1 MSYQVIARKWRP
13 RNFDEVVYQDH
24 ISKTLQNS
32 LAKGRTHHAYLFS
45 GPRGVGKTTM
55 ARILAKALNC
65 LDESDPGPCDNCENC
80 REIKAGNSF
89 DVMEIDGAS
98 NRGIDDIRELRENVN
113 FAPVKSRYKI
123 YIIDEVHMVTREGF
137 NALLKTLEEPPPH
150 AKFIFATTEFH
161 KIPET
166 IVSRCQKFFFKM
178 IPVEP
183 IVEHLK
189 MIVESEGYGI
199 SESALYPIA
208 RAADGSMR
216 DAQSLLDQ
224 VVAFSGK
231 GEGES
236 GVSEEEILAI
246 LGVIPLESYMSLL
259 DSIAGLDPIAVIDEV
274 DRVVASGG
282 DISRYIEGFLDIIR
296 SLRLVKNGISV
307 SSLLGLSLEESR
319 ALSDMAGSFYDE
331 ELGLIF
337 GIGDDLYRGLKFS
350 GNPRINLEMALL
362 DMISVK
368 KSPSIASILKK
379 LEGEERSVDF
389 ELPPG
394 EKRPERRSKPVLS
407 DKAINDKKT
416 DPPQRITDLREAW
429 KAFYAT
435 LHSDDRY
442 LFYLLKQAEVL
453 IDEKRIVIRSKDSG
467 KSSINKRVLD
477 SEKLR
482 FIKSGISRLTGE
494 DIDVLVQ
501 EEEKGDNVREK
512 KESSFPREERTP
524 VVKPEDPEKS
534 AGESDPTVEKI
545 KNVFHGEEVKKG
557 D

>member
-32 LAKGRTHHAYLFS
+32 LANGRIYHAYLFS

-65 LDESDPGPCDNCENC
+65 TGEKGPRPCDSCDNC
-80 REIKAGNSF
+80 REITAGNSF

-166 IVSRCQKFFFKM
+166 IASRCQKYFFKM

-199 SESALYPIA
+199 SENALYPIA

-224 VVAFSGK
+224 VIAFSGR
-231 GEGES
+231 GDEGT
-236 GVSEEEILAI
+236 GISEEEILAI
-246 LGVIPLESYMSLL
+246 LGVIPLDSYMNLL
-259 DSIAGLDPIAVIDEV
+259 DSIAGLDTIAVIDEI
-274 DRVVASGG
+274 DRVVTSGG
-282 DISRYIEGFLDIIR
+282 DISRYIEGFMDIVR
-296 SLRLVKNGISV
+296 ALRLVKNGISV
-307 SSLLGLSLEESR
+307 NSLLGLSLEESR
-319 ALSDMAGSFYDE
+319 TLADMAGNFTDE
-331 ELGLIF
+331 ELSLIF
-337 GIGDDLYRGLKFS
+337 GLADDLSRGLKFS

-362 DMISVK
+362 DMIAVK
-368 KSPSIASILKK
+368 KSPSVAAILKK
-379 LEGEERSVDF
+379 LEEENLVVAH
-389 ELPPG
+389 EMMPPG
-394 EKRPERRSKPVLS
+394 EK
-407 DKAINDKKT
+407 KT
-416 DPPQRITDLREAW
+416 AAEPPSVIKDEETGPPGRATDLREAW
-429 KAFYAT
+429 KSFYAT
-435 LHSDDRY
+435 LHNEDRY
-442 LFYLLKQAEVL
+442 LFYLLKQADVIFEERSIVL
-453 IDEKRIVIRSKDSG
+453 KALDSS
-467 KSSINKRVLD
+467 KSSINRRVLD
-477 SEKLR
+477 REKIN
-482 FIKSGISRLTGE
+482 FIKSCISRLTGHDVDVIIREEDKEETNFKKENSSSMKE
-494 DIDVLVQ
+494 DIPHTD
-501 EEEKGDNVREK
+501 KSGK
-512 KESSFPREERTP
+512 KEG
-524 VVKPEDPEKS
+524 D
-534 AGESDPTVEKI
+534 AGERDPAVEKI
-545 KNVFHGEEVKKG
+545 KSVFHGEEVKKG
-557 D
+557 E

>member
-32 LAKGRTHHAYLFS
+32 LAHDRIYHAYLFS

-65 LDESDPGPCDNCENC
+65 LDQKSPGPCDICENC
-80 REIKAGNSF
+80 LEIKAGNSF

-113 FAPVKSRYKI
+113 FAPVKSKYKI

-166 IVSRCQKFFFKM
+166 IASRCQKYFFKM

-189 MIVESEGYGI
+189 MIVESEEYGI
-199 SESALYPIA
+199 SENALYPIA

-224 VVAFSGK
+224 VIAFSGS
-231 GEGES
+231 GDEGS
-236 GVSEEEILAI
+236 GISEEEILAI
-246 LGVIPLESYMSLL
+246 LGVIPLDSYMNLL
-259 DSIAGLDPIAVIDEV
+259 DSIAGLDTIAVIDEI
-274 DRVVASGG
+274 DRVIASGG
-282 DISRYIEGFLDIIR
+282 DISRYIEGFIDIIR

-307 SSLLGLSLEESR
+307 NSLLGLSMEESR
-319 ALSDMAGSFYDE
+319 TLADMAGNFFDE
-331 ELGLIF
+331 ELSLIF
-337 GIGDDLYRGLKFS
+337 GLADDLYRGLKFS

-362 DMISVK
+362 DMIAVK
-368 KSPSIASILKK
+368 KSPSIAAILKK
-379 LEGEERSVDF
+379 LEGENRAVSE
-389 ELPPG
+389 EMPAAG
-394 EKRPERRSKPVLS
+394 EKKTVPESPPVT
-407 DKAINDKKT
+407 T
-416 DPPQRITDLREAW
+416 DEESGQPRKITDLREAW
-429 KAFYAT
+429 KTFYAT
-435 LHSDDRY
+435 LHSEDRY
-442 LFYLLKQAEVL
+442 LFYLLKQAEVVFK
-453 IDEKRIVIRSKDSG
+453 EKSVFLKSQEGG
-467 KSSINKRVLD
+467 KSSINRRVLD
-477 SEKLR
+477 SEKLK
-482 FIKSGISRLTGE
+482 FIKSSISRLTGE
-494 DIDVLVQ
+494 NIDVFIQ
-501 EEEKGDNVREK
+501 EEDGEETGSQKEEGAIQK
-512 KESSFPREERTP
+512 K
-524 VVKPEDPEKS
+524 KPPADKTGEQENT
-534 AGESDPTVEKI
+534 AGESHPTIEKL

-557 D
+557 E